1 MIILLLW
8 GGQFM
13 DNKKTLHM
21 IGNSHIDPV
30 WFWRYPEGFQ
40 EVKATFR
47 SALDRMNEFPD
58 FKFTSSS
65 VMYYKWIEEI
75 LPEMFQEI
83 VSRAKEGRWHIVG
96 GWWVEP
102 DCNLPS
108 GESFARQALY
118 SQRYLNEK
126 FGEICKIG
134 FNVDSFGHNAMLPQL
149 LKKSG
154 IEYYL
159 FMRPNGNE
167 KHLKSPLFL
176 WKSIDGSEIPT
187 CRLPGE
193 YTAWF
198 KETALKNIEE
208 AVKQMEGFEEMV
220 CFYGVGNHGGGPTIE
235 NINNIYEFRRY
246 ENMPDLKL
254 SSLKEFFNT
263 VDVKSL
269 ETVEGEMQH
278 HSVGCYSV
286 DSSIKALNRKCE
298 YSLIQTEKLNTL
310 AYMLK
315 TEACRGK
322 ELEKAWEKLLFNQFH
337 DILAGTCIE
346 EAKIDAVQDY
356 GAVLAAS
363 GHIRNLSIQLISN
376 SINTKT
382 GEGYPLILFNTKS
395 YDNSEWIEIEIPW
408 DCKWPLTILNENGK
422 EISYQRIG
430 TSCAMINR
438 NFGGRR
444 RVIFKADIPAM
455 GYVIY
460 RVVKKEH
467 TFNVKL
473 YENADNIMENELL
486 RVEFNKTSGN
496 IKSIYDKK
504 NGIEALKCEV
514 MPRVIKDNSDTW
526 GHGIDKYDEIIGE
539 FELIS
544 IKKIESGPNR
554 QGMRICYSYG
564 KSTLDQFVYLYKDS
578 DYVVI
583 RNLLNWQE
591 KHRMFKWAV
600 PVNVEQPKLRCEIS
614 YGHLDREA
622 NDGSEEYAHSWVNI
636 KDRSDSAGLIIANDS
651 KYGYDMRGN
660 VYSMTIAR
668 SPVYAHH
675 IPTEIEEG
683 QYYRYVDQGEQQFTT
698 VLKPHKGCGN
708 IEARKVSDIINKT
721 FDYLIDTNHEGSLDI
736 NRFSFIKNSSD
747 NVSIE
752 VLKKAEDN
760 KKIVIRLCELEGK
773 ETKSKLTLNT
783 FGKEIE
789 VDIKPFEIKTLRIG
803 QDEEQD
809 FEEVNLIEF

>member
-1 MIILLLW
+1 
-8 GGQFM
+8 M

-30 WFWRYPEGFQ
+30 WFWRYSEGLQ
-40 EVKATFR
+40 EVKATFK
-47 SALDRMNEFPD
+47 SALDRMNEFPE

-75 LPEMFQEI
+75 FPEMFQQI
-83 VSRAKEGRWHIVG
+83 INRVKEDRWHIVG
-96 GWWVEP
+96 GWWIEP

-108 GESFARQALY
+108 GESFVRQALY
-118 SQRYLNEK
+118 SQRYLKEK
-126 FGEICKIG
+126 FGEGCKIG

-154 IEYYL
+154 MDYYV
-159 FMRPNGNE
+159 FMRPNENE
-167 KHLKSPLFL
+167 KHLKAPLFL

-208 AVKQMEGFEEMV
+208 AIKQMGDFKEMV

-235 NINNIYEFRRY
+235 NINNIYEFRGY
-246 ENMPDLKL
+246 ENMPQLKL
-254 SSLKEFFNT
+254 SSLKEFFSNI
-263 VDVKSL
+263 DIKSL
-269 ETVEGEMQH
+269 ETVEDEMQH

-286 DSSIKALNRKCE
+286 DSSIKALNRSTE
-298 YSLIQTEKLNTL
+298 YSLVQTEKLNTM

-315 TEACRGK
+315 PEAHRGK

-346 EAKIDAVQDY
+346 EAKLDAVQDFR
-356 GAVLAAS
+356 AALS
-363 GHIRNLSIQLISN
+363 TSDHVRNYSLQIIAN
-376 SINTKT
+376 SINTQG
-382 GEGYPLILFNTKS
+382 GEGFPLILFNTKS
-395 YDNSEWIEIEIPW
+395 YSSSEWIEIEIPW
-408 DCKWPLTILNENGK
+408 DCKWPLTILNENGE
-422 EISYQRIG
+422 EICYQRIR

-467 TFNVKL
+467 SFREELYDNAENV
-473 YENADNIMENELL
+473 IENEYL
-486 RVEFNKTSGN
+486 RVEFDKNTGN
-496 IKSIYDKK
+496 IKSIFDKK
-504 NGIEALKCEV
+504 SARETLKGEIEARILK
-514 MPRVIKDNSDTW
+514 DTSDTW
-526 GHGIDKYDEIIGE
+526 GHGIERYDEVIGYFKLE
-539 FELIS
+539 SF
-544 IKKIESGPNR
+544 KKIEIGSNR
-554 QGMRICYSYG
+554 QGVMVSYKYG
-564 KSTLDQFVYLYKDS
+564 TSTLEQFTYLYKDS
-578 DYVVI
+578 DYLLVKSI
-583 RNLLNWQE
+583 LNWQE
-591 KHRMFKWAV
+591 KHKMFKWAI
-600 PVNVEQPKLRCEIS
+600 PVNVANPKFRCEIS

-622 NDGSEEYAHSWVNI
+622 YAGSEEFAHSWVNI
-636 KDRSDSAGLIIANDS
+636 KDAEDGAGLIIANDS
-651 KYGYDMRGN
+651 KYGYDLKNN

-683 QYYRYVDQGEQQFTT
+683 EYYRYVDQGEQRFAA
-698 VLKPHKGCGN
+698 VLKPHSNCGN
-708 IEARKVSDIINKT
+708 IEAARVSDIINKPY
-721 FDYLIDTNHEGSLDI
+721 DYLIDMNHGGRLNV
-736 NRFSFIKNSSD
+736 NRFSFLENSAE

-760 KKIVIRLCELEGK
+760 KQIIIRLRELEGK
-773 ETKSKLTLNT
+773 ETKAKLDINILE
-783 FGKEIE
+783 KSLE
-789 VDIKPFEIKTLRIG
+789 VDIKPFEIKTIRIS
-803 QDEEQD
+803 DNECFS
-809 FEEVNLIEF
+809 FEELNLIEF